1 MTRLTALVAACLALG
16 FAAFPAGSSGRAAPA
31 LPIGS
36 TGPLTGSGASA
47 DVLRGEQ
54 AYFRFVN
61 ARGGVN
67 GRQIELELL
76 DDGGDAARAA
86 ANARRL
92 IDRDGVFALFS
103 VVGSDASLAVRDV
116 AAAAHVPQVFSAATA
131 RSLSLGSS
139 RYAGITG
146 YPPSSFEVAEIYAQH
161 VLATN
166 RTHAKVAVLYADDV
180 DGRDSLAGLRQGLGT
195 QGAGLLLAAD
205 SVGPTATDVSAQL
218 RKLQA
223 SGANTLGLFV
233 PAKVVLA
240 AYAQLAVLGWQ
251 PQVYVGTDAPGT
263 PFRRLTASP
272 AAEGS
277 ISALWARDPATARFA
292 HDPGATLAAQV
303 MAQYGSGPS
312 NGAVV
317 AGMAAA
323 YSFVDAL
330 KQAGPTPT
338 RASLLAAIANLTEVS
353 NPFLVPGVQVRMAP
367 GRRFPVTQLLLVR
380 WQAGRWVPFGGIQS
394 AAT

>member
-1 MTRLTALVAACLALG
+1 M
-16 FAAFPAGSSGRAAPA
+16 AGG
-31 LPIGS
+31 
-36 TGPLTGSGASA
+36 TASA
-47 DVLRGEQ
+47 DVLRGAQ
-54 AYFRFVN
+54 AYLRFVN

-92 IDRDGVFALFS
+92 IEHDRVLALFS
-103 VVGSDASLAVRDV
+103 VAGSGASLAVRDV

-161 VLATN
+161 LLATN

-205 SVGPTATDVSAQL
+205 SVSPTATDVSAEL
-218 RKLQA
+218 RKRLQA

-353 NPFLVPGVQVRMAP
+353 NPFLVPGVQVRLAP
-367 GRRFPVTQLLLVR
+367 DRRFPVTQVLLVR
-380 WQAGRWVPFGGIQS
+380 RQAGRWVPFGGIQ
-394 AAT
+394 AAAP